1 MNCKEKLLEV
11 RDLHKVYTKEGVP
24 TKALNGITFNVLNG
38 EYLGIMGAS
47 GSGKTTLLN
56 CIATVIKPTAG
67 QILLSGANISSFDG
81 GKLAE
86 YRGNKIGYLF
96 QDFALLDN
104 LTGRENILLP
114 LSLGK
119 NRKPDKE
126 RITYLTELLGIQNM
140 LSEYPAN
147 LSGGEQRRVAIART
161 FAQNPKLVVADEPT
175 SSLDME
181 NSEIIMK
188 YFQKMAKEGTTIL
201 VSTHDREFANYAD
214 RCLWM
219 KKGKLEKREL
229 E

>member
-1 MNCKEKLLEV
+1 MIVKTENLSREFVRGKNQFYAVDHVNLEV
-11 RDLHKVYTKEGVP
+11 EEKELV
-24 TKALNGITFNVLNG
+24 A
-38 EYLGIMGAS
+38 IMGQS
-47 GSGKTTLLN
+47 GSGKSTLFHMLTG
-56 CIATVIKPTAG
+56 ILKPTEGKITVLDHEIEKMNDRQLSVLRGGDLGYIMQG
-67 QILLSGANISSFDG
+67 QNLL
-81 GKLAE
+81 
-86 YRGNKIGYLF
+86 
-96 QDFALLDN
+96 QN
-104 LTGRENILLP
+104 LTVMENILLP

-161 FAQNPKLVVADEPT
+161 FAQNPKLVVADGP
-175 SSLDME
+175 
-181 NSEIIMK
+181 IIMK

>member
-1 MNCKEKLLEV
+1 MIVKTENLSREFVRGKNQFYAVDHVNLDVEEKELV
-11 RDLHKVYTKEGVP
+11 
-24 TKALNGITFNVLNG
+24 A
-38 EYLGIMGAS
+38 IMGQS
-47 GSGKTTLLN
+47 GSGKSTLFHMLTG
-56 CIATVIKPTAG
+56 ILKPTEGKITVLDHEIEKMNDRQLSILRGGDLGYIMQG
-67 QILLSGANISSFDG
+67 QNLL
-81 GKLAE
+81 
-86 YRGNKIGYLF
+86 
-96 QDFALLDN
+96 QN
-104 LTGRENILLP
+104 LTVMENILLP

-126 RITYLTELLGIQNM
+126 RITYLTE
-140 LSEYPAN
+140 
-147 LSGGEQRRVAIART
+147 QRRVSIART

>member
-1 MNCKEKLLEV
+1 MIVKTENLSREFVRGKNQFYAVDHVNLEV
-11 RDLHKVYTKEGVP
+11 EEKELV
-24 TKALNGITFNVLNG
+24 A
-38 EYLGIMGAS
+38 IMGQS
-47 GSGKTTLLN
+47 GSGKSTLFHMLTG
-56 CIATVIKPTAG
+56 ILKPTEGKITVLDHEIEKMNDRQLSVLRGGDLGYIMQG
-67 QILLSGANISSFDG
+67 QNLL
-81 GKLAE
+81 
-86 YRGNKIGYLF
+86 
-96 QDFALLDN
+96 QN
-104 LTGRENILLP
+104 LTVMENILLP

-140 LSEYPAN
+140 LSEYP
-147 LSGGEQRRVAIART
+147 RT

>member
-1 MNCKEKLLEV
+1 MNDRQLSVLRGGDLGYIMQGQNLL
-11 RDLHKVYTKEGVP
+11 
-24 TKALNGITFNVLNG
+24 
-38 EYLGIMGAS
+38 
-47 GSGKTTLLN
+47 
-56 CIATVIKPTAG
+56 
-67 QILLSGANISSFDG
+67 Q
-81 GKLAE
+81 
-86 YRGNKIGYLF
+86 
-96 QDFALLDN
+96 N
-104 LTGRENILLP
+104 LTVMENILLP

-147 LSGGEQRRVAIART
+147 LSGGEQRRVSIART

-201 VSTHDREFANYAD
+201 VSTHDREFANYTD